1 MAYRSS
7 DVPEFN
13 TYPESPQ
20 QQAPESFRRSAA
32 AYPASELNESP
43 RAKSSSKSSS
53 KPGRKV
59 SSISKESPLHEPARQ
74 IGAALGHAVASMRE
88 GKSIA
93 GEWAEQKKAAAQ
105 QSIDAT
111 IDATVDASE
120 RYGDLVQDRLRLAQD
135 QLDDLRERA
144 SDITRR
150 ARRDYPVQ
158 LILTAGAIGLLA
170 GVGLRIW
177 RDDRGSSQRG

>member
-1 MAYRSS
+1 
-7 DVPEFN
+7 
-13 TYPESPQ
+13 
-20 QQAPESFRRSAA
+20 
-32 AYPASELNESP
+32 
-43 RAKSSSKSSS
+43 
-53 KPGRKV
+53 
-59 SSISKESPLHEPARQ
+59 
-74 IGAALGHAVASMRE
+74 MRE

-93 GEWAEQKKAAAQ
+93 GEWAEQKKAAAKET
-105 QSIDAT
+105 IDAT
-111 IDATVDASE
+111 IDAASE

-144 SDITRR
+144 SDISRR

-177 RDDRGSSQRG
+177 RDDRG